1 MFTSRRGFLRSLGAG
16 CATSI
21 AVQWPLT
28 PISRAST
35 FEPSR
40 LEKDNSLIHL
50 NSNENAYGP
59 STRVANAIK
68 SSIGSANRYPRMEY
82 ASLAE
87 RIASLHQVKPEE
99 VVLGCGS
106 TEILRMA
113 AFAFL
118 GSGKQLIQASPTF
131 EAIEHYARVAGSE
144 AIFVPLAP
152 SFAHDLDGML
162 ARAGASTTLVYICNP
177 NNPTA
182 SLTPRKDLEAF
193 ISKLP
198 SSRFVVIDEA
208 HHHYAGQSRHVCVL
222 H

>member
-40 LEKDNSLIHL
+40 LEKDNSLIRL

-87 RIASLHQVKPEE
+87 RIASLHEVKPEE

-118 GSGKQLIQASPTF
+118 GSGKQLIQASP
-131 EAIEHYARVAGSE
+131 
-144 AIFVPLAP
+144 
-152 SFAHDLDGML
+152 ML
-162 ARAGASTTLVYICNP
+162 ARAGASTTLVYIRNP

-193 ISKLP
+193 I
-198 SSRFVVIDEA
+198 
-208 HHHYAGQSRHVCVL
+208 
-222 H
+222 

>member
-1 MFTSRRGFLRSLGAG
+1 M
-16 CATSI
+16 
-21 AVQWPLT
+21 
-28 PISRAST
+28 
-35 FEPSR
+35 
-40 LEKDNSLIHL
+40 
-50 NSNENAYGP
+50 NSNENACGP

-87 RIASLHQVKPEE
+87 RIASLHEVKPEE

-118 GSGKQLIQASPTF
+118 GSGKQLIQASP
-131 EAIEHYARVAGSE
+131 
-144 AIFVPLAP
+144 
-152 SFAHDLDGML
+152 ML
-162 ARAGASTTLVYICNP
+162 ARAGASTTLVYIRNP